1 MLDMGPYYLT
11 ALVSLLGPAVS
22 VAAITGR
29 AFEERVVTSEPR
41 RGERISVEVNTH
53 QIGTIRFSGG
63 AAASISMSFDVWKT
77 DQPRLEIHGTEGSLS
92 CPDPNNFG
100 GSVKLYRPGMEDWE
114 IRRTGHLLY
123 RDNSRGLG
131 LSEMVSAIGEK
142 RPHRASGELAVHVLD
157 TMLAFDRSSAEGRQ
171 IELTSTCN
179 QPAVIQV

>member
-53 QIGTIRFSGG
+53 QIGTIRFTGG

-114 IRRTGHLLY
+114 IRRTGHLPY